1 MKSSRILILNSS
13 PKAGGT
19 ISRILCEMKHGAEG
33 CEVDYVDVTKADIGY
48 CKGCMSCRS
57 GLECAVY
64 QDDAQKILEKMRW
77 CDVLIIGAPCYWQ
90 NMPAP
95 LKALFDRIVYGLVTV
110 TKTGLK
116 PLLKGKKCVIVTA
129 CTTPSPF
136 HWLLNQSRATVTAI
150 KRIVKPAGFDVVKTI
165 EVAGTANKHL
175 TESELRKYRDVIGK
189 L

>member
-1 MKSSRILILNSS
+1 
-13 PKAGGT
+13 
-19 ISRILCEMKHGAEG
+19 
-33 CEVDYVDVTKADIGY
+33 
-48 CKGCMSCRS
+48 
-57 GLECAVY
+57 
-64 QDDAQKILEKMRW
+64 
-77 CDVLIIGAPCYWQ
+77 
-90 NMPAP
+90 MPAP

-165 EVAGTANKHL
+165 EIAGTANKHL